1 VGELVKFE
9 AATAPPGHIVEFEGM
24 LTIGIGL
31 TVTVAAADVT
41 EPQAL
46 VTITS
51 YEPASA
57 LLTEA
62 TLYVDDVAPKI
73 SRPFFRH

>member
-1 VGELVKFE
+1 MGELVKFE
-9 AATAPPGHIVEFEGM
+9 AATAASGHTVEFEGI
-24 LTIGIGL
+24 LTRGIGL
-31 TVTVAAADVT
+31 TVTVAVADVT
-41 EPQAL
+41 GPQAL

-57 LLTEA
+57 LLTDA

-73 SRPFFRH
+73 STPFFRH